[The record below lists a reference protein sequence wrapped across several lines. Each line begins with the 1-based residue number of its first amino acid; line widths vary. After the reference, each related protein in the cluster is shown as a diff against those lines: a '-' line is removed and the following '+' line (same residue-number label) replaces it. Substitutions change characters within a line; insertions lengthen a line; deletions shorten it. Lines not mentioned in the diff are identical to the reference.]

1 MIKRE
6 GRCLTPALSLVI
18 KRVSMFREKWLNRNI
33 MTKADLID
41 SLARRTELP
50 RQRAEEIVNGFLDDI
65 IAALKKGDK
74 INVSGFGTFS
84 ISERKGRTGRNPKTG
99 ETIEIA
105 PSRVAKFKAG
115 KILKEAIS

>member
-18 KRVSMFREKWLNRNI
+18 KRVSMFREEWLNRNI